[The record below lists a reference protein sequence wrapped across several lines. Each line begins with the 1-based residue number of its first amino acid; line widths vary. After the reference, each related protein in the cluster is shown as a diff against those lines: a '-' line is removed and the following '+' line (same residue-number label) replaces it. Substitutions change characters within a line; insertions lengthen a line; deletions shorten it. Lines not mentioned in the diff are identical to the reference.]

1 MNKSHLARNTIIR
14 LQQNYDRLI
23 TLRWIIF
30 ILTIGAILL
39 YWGNHHSLAFYS
51 ISGILF
57 ISFTTN
63 SVILSFFNTRLTNW
77 KLYQELLDVE
87 KHRINLNWQK
97 LPRYRAPELNL
108 EEFDLIT
115 ATDLHLIG
123 EHSALH
129 LMDNCITDFGQKILV
144 RSLLSEES
152 PGFNQIRQNKV
163 KELLPLRIF
172 RMKFKLL
179 GKIHSQELLNKDLL
193 LSTFRGELF
202 EKKFFLIFTVL
213 VTVQLINMALIIGS
227 SLGAIKPYFL
237 LTIPVIYLLYQL
249 LKMQSDNA
257 FEVGLKLQ
265 TSLERLL
272 PLFKLVEELPVSK
285 KDALYTEF
293 SIFQESPPSELL
305 KKINRV
311 VSLLSVR
318 ANPLLGML
326 LNFLFPWDFGFL
338 IILDS
343 LKNKHSH
350 QLQLWMDNLG
360 HLEALISLSDYSDII
375 GGKFPDLLESDS
387 SLYLKA
393 HNLVHPLLEKEKRV
407 PNSYLAER
415 SSPIAVITGSNMAGK
430 STFLRTIG
438 LNICLAKAG
447 ATVLADEFCVQNLS
461 VKSLIKAQDFLE
473 KEMSLF
479 YFEVRRLKEIL
490 LTARKSSQD
499 YPFFFLVDE
508 IYRGTN
514 NQERYQGAVAYLEV
528 ISSLPNCSGLLT
540 THDINIAK
548 KLETN
553 SLVRQFH
560 FQEKFKDGKL
570 SYDYKINSGICETT
584 NALRIMEKEGLPV

>member
-1 MNKSHLARNTIIR
+1 MNKSHFVKNTIVS
-14 LQQNYDRLI
+14 LKHNYERLI

-30 ILTIGAILL
+30 FLSIGAILL
-39 YWGNHHSLAFYS
+39 YWGDHQSFSFYIISALLLSIFIINSL
-51 ISGILF
+51 L
-57 ISFTTN
+57 
-63 SVILSFFNTRLTNW
+63 LSFFNTRLTNW
-77 KLYQELLDVE
+77 KHYQELLDIE
-87 KHRINLNWQK
+87 KYRSDLEWEK
-97 LPRYRAPELNL
+97 LPKYRSPDLSH

-115 ATDLHLIG
+115 AADLHLIG

-129 LMDNCITDFGQKILV
+129 LMDSCITDYGQKVLV
-144 RSLLSEES
+144 HSLLTEES
-152 PGFNQIRQNKV
+152 KEFNQARQNKV

-179 GKIHSQELLNKDLL
+179 GKLHARELLNKEII
-193 LSTFRGELF
+193 LSTFNSVLF
-202 EKKFFLIFTVL
+202 KKKFFFIFAVLII
-213 VTVQLINMALIIGS
+213 VQLMNMGLLAGFL
-227 SLGAIKPYFL
+227 LGEIKPYFL
-237 LTIPVIYLLYQL
+237 LSIPIIYLLYQL

-272 PLFKLVEELPVSK
+272 PLFKLVEKLAVTKE
-285 KDALYTEF
+285 DALYAEF
-293 SIFQESPPSELL
+293 SIFQNSPPSELL

-326 LNFLFPWDFGFL
+326 LNFLFPWDFGLL
-338 IILDS
+338 IVLGS
-343 LKNKHSH
+343 LKDKHSQ
-350 QLQLWMDNLG
+350 QLKLWMDSLG
-360 HLEALISLSDYSDII
+360 RLEALVSISDYSDII
-375 GGKFPDLLESDS
+375 GGKFPQLLSPDS
-387 SLYLKA
+387 PLYLKA
-393 HNLVHPLLEKEKRV
+393 SHLVHPLLEKGKRV
-407 PNSYLAER
+407 PNSYLAEK

-447 ATVLADEFCVQNLS
+447 ATVLADEFSVQNLS

-479 YFEVRRLKEIL
+479 YFEVRRLKDIL
-490 LTARKSSQD
+490 LKARKSSD
-499 YPFFFLVDE
+499 EFPFFFLIDE

-528 ISSLPNCSGLLT
+528 ISSLPHCSGLLT

-548 KLETN
+548 KLEAN

-560 FQEKFKDGKL
+560 FQEKFRDGKL
-570 SYDYKINSGICETT
+570 SYDYKINTGICETT